1 MNILKQTVGIDVSY
15 KTFDARFG
23 TIDTQ
28 QNTVLSQAKSFQNSL
43 AGFKLFLRWLKKFI
57 VSNDIPLVFVMWQ
70 SHAFGRSYRRL
81 L

>member
-28 QNTVLSQAKSFQNSL
+28 QEINLSASKSFKNSQ
-43 AGFKLFLRWLKKFI
+43 AGFKLFLRWIKKY
-57 VSNDIPLVFVMWQ
+57 VLSDNIPLVFVMWR
-70 SHAFGRSYRRL
+70 SHAVGRSHRCL

>member
-23 TIDTQ
+23 TT
-28 QNTVLSQAKSFQNSL
+28 NTLQEINLSASKSFKNSL
-43 AGFKLFLRWLKKFI
+43 TGFKLFLRWVKQLI
-57 VSNDIPLVFVMWQ
+57 ISIDIPLVFVMWQ
-70 SHAFGRSYRRL
+70 SHAFGRSYRCL

>member
-28 QNTVLSQAKSFQNSL
+28 QQITLSPSKSFKNSL
-43 AGFKLFLRWLKKFI
+43 AGFKLFLLWLKKHLL
-57 VSNDIPLVFVMWQ
+57 SHDIPLVFVMWQ
-70 SHAFGRSYRRL
+70 SHAFGRSHGCL